1 MDSASTSLHPL
12 MQNKAWF
19 KKMRLIKIH
28 SSFICMGLHC
38 WFRKKTCSRHFFL
51 HSNNFSRS
59 AHLGFSVVIIEIHIF
74 RHHHKLTNTYIFPLP
89 KVFRTLMVVKIS
101 YHRLTGI
108 VVDSVSNFAIIR
120 KSHCHLKK
128 SKLSKLRSLS
138 SKASIFVCLALS

>member
-1 MDSASTSLHPL
+1 MNTVS
-12 MQNKAWF
+12 K
-19 KKMRLIKIH
+19 
-28 SSFICMGLHC
+28 
-38 WFRKKTCSRHFFL
+38 KKTCSRHFFL

-74 RHHHKLTNTYIFPLP
+74 RHHKLTNTYIFPLP

-128 SKLSKLRSLS
+128 SKLSKLGSLS
-138 SKASIFVCLALS
+138 SKASNFVCLDWHCRRQPLKMFHNFTIIQKVLVKSMIITSWSAWRCR